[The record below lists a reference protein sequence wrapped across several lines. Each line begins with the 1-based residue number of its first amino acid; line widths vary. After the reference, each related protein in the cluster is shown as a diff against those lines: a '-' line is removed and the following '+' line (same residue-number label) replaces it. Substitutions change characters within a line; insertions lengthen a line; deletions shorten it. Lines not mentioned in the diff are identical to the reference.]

1 MKRLKINYKNVAVQ
15 PEIVSKI
22 IKIDIDSHR
31 CFRELDQLLRSDQGA
46 ASLVLRVA
54 NSSIYNRGKKINTL
68 PVAISILG
76 INIIRSLAVLA
87 LTRSIFTQSDN
98 GLIRLHV
105 WHHSLLTAIAS
116 QNICNELGAGNQ
128 SEEAFIAGLL
138 HDIGKILLFSHYTE
152 EYVDTVE
159 YSLKYNCTSFE
170 AEQKILG
177 VDHLE
182 VGQQAVKE
190 WKLPDHFVNYMGMNL
205 EKPICDQVEGTV
217 QLSLMAANSLLKGAG
232 IGASSIESSIR
243 KDKLMNIGLNERLSD
258 NLLEDDYMQGLM
270 KNELYQQ
277 CTNV

>member
-1 MKRLKINYKNVAVQ
+1 MKCQKINYKNVAVQ
-15 PEIVSKI
+15 PEIFSKI
-22 IKIDIDSHR
+22 IEIDIDSKH
-31 CFRELDQLLRSDQGA
+31 CFRELDQLLRSDQGT

-54 NSSIYNRGKKINTL
+54 NSTLYNRGKKINTL

-76 INIIRSLAVLA
+76 INIIRSLTVLA

-98 GLIRLHV
+98 DLIHIHI

-116 QNICNELGAGNQ
+116 QNICKELGGEKQ

-152 EYVDTVE
+152 EYVDALA
-159 YSLKYNCTSFE
+159 YSLKNNCSAFE
-170 AEQKILG
+170 AEQKLLG
-177 VDHLE
+177 IDHLE

-190 WKLPDHFVNYMGMNL
+190 WKLPEHFASYMGVSL
-205 EKPICDQVEGTV
+205 EEPLRNQTENTV

-232 IGASSIESSIR
+232 IGASLMEPSIR
-243 KDKLMNIGLNERLSD
+243 KQKLMNIGLDEKLSD
-258 NLLEDDYMQGLM
+258 DLLEDDYIQGLM

-277 CTNV
+277 CTNA

>member
-1 MKRLKINYKNVAVQ
+1 MKRHKINYKNVAVQ

-22 IKIDIDSHR
+22 INIDIDSHH
-31 CFRELDQLLRSDQGA
+31 CFKELDQLLRSDQGT

-76 INIIRSLAVLA
+76 INIIRSLTVLA
-87 LTRSIFTQSDN
+87 LTRSIFTQSEND
-98 GLIRLHV
+98 LIRVHV

-116 QNICNELGAGNQ
+116 QNICIELGAENQ
-128 SEEAFIAGLL
+128 CEEAFIAGLL
-138 HDIGKILLFSHYTE
+138 HDIGKILLFSHYAD

-159 YSLKYNCTSFE
+159 FSLKNNCASFE
-170 AEQKILG
+170 AEQKLLG
-177 VDHLE
+177 IDHLE
-182 VGQQAVKE
+182 VGQQAVKA
-190 WKLPDHFVNYMGMNL
+190 WKLPEHFVDYMGMNL
-205 EKPICDQVEGTV
+205 EEPMCDQAENTV

-232 IGASSIESSIR
+232 IGASLIESSIR
-243 KDKLMNIGLNERLSD
+243 KEKLMTIGLDEKLID
-258 NLLEDDYMQGLM
+258 DLLEDDYMQGLM